1 MALLRYETSTG
12 YVILEWLE
20 EKEGSSPT
28 PHHFSKVPSY
38 LQLHPIDEYMVVR
51 AHFTGA
57 MPTWI
62 KRYTKKHHLK
72 AAQITK
78 DGKVAWWI
86 SNWKFWNEGKKPLT
100 APNLDGS
107 LNQLKG
113 KIPDVVEE
121 LRDRIDQNR
130 EIMKQNLI
138 WYPDAYKDL
147 GLAYRREE
155 VIGQGGCVIFD
166 DTIIPER
173 EDEMSEQDY
182 RNSILRDGRLER
194 LIHEMGM
201 ELPESIEKVEQGDF
215 VVSFEEDEEIE
226 ELSLDLSDFFID
238 EDSDEEEEL
247 VMDDFSLEKRTVE
260 EALIEEELAV
270 DGEGEEVVLTDGPQE
285 FTAEF
290 PEDERQVDEQSEPM
304 METVLSEDTQLVEE
318 GVVIEKVPNEEPIVT
333 EAKSSIIEDSYEQ
346 YDVEEIEVLQEDE
359 RQADQEGAENDNGVK
374 TSDEVSLKKVEIRDK
389 KSKATEGQFALF

>member
-51 AHFTGA
+51 AHFSGA

-86 SNWKFWNEGKKPLT
+86 SNWKFWNEGKRPLT

-173 EDEMSEQDY
+173 EDGMSDQDY

-194 LIHEMGM
+194 LIHEIGM
-201 ELPESIEKVEQGDF
+201 ELPGPIEKVEQGDF
-215 VVSFEEDEEIE
+215 VVSFEEDEETE

-238 EDSDEEEEL
+238 EDSDEEEF
-247 VMDDFSLEKRTVE
+247 VMDDFSLEKGTVGVELVE
-260 EALIEEELAV
+260 EFAV
-270 DGEGEEVVLTDGPQE
+270 DGDNEAVVLADGPQE
-285 FTAEF
+285 FAVKF
-290 PEDERQVDEQSEPM
+290 LDDLQADEQAEPM
-304 METVLSEDTQLVEE
+304 MEPVLSEDTQLEKEE
-318 GVVIEKVPNEEPIVT
+318 VVIENVPDEEAVLDGT
-333 EAKSSIIEDSYEQ
+333 ESSTFETNEQ
-346 YDVEEIEVLQEDE
+346 YNVEELEVLPEEE
-359 RQADQEGAENDNGVK
+359 RQAELEVEDDNGVK
-374 TSDEVSLKKVEIRDK
+374 TSDEVSLKEIEIRDK